1 MIQNITS
8 SIFKGSYYAFN
19 FVLNYDSLACY
30 FEDHAVCT
38 EQITGTFNEPEE
50 VVA

>member
-8 SIFKGSYYAFN
+8 NIFKGSYNAFN
-19 FVLNYDSLACY
+19 FVLNSDSLACY
-30 FEDHAVCT
+30 FEDDSVCT
-38 EQITGTFNEPEE
+38 EQITGAFNEPEE